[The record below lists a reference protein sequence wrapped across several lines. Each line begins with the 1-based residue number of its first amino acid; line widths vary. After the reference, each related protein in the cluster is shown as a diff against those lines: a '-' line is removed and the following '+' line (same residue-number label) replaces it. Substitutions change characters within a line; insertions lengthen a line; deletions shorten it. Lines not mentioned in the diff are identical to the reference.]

1 MFHDPG
7 SPSFKNKKV
16 STKLFMKA
24 MNYPS
29 KRSASLIAVK
39 FLLKAWQIFSICYT
53 KDAVIFGLPKVAAF
67 FIQ

>member
-1 MFHDPG
+1 VFHDPG
-7 SPSFKNKKV
+7 PPSFKNKKV

-39 FLLKAWQIFSICYT
+39 FLLKA
-53 KDAVIFGLPKVAAF
+53 
-67 FIQ
+67 